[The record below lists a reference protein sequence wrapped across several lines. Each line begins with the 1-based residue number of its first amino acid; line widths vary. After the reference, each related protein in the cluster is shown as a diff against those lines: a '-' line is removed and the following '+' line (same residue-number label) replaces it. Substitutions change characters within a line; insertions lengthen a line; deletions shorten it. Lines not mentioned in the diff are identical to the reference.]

1 MNSYDDEATRFEA
14 ADNEETRYSEAT
26 EPKFPLSDHFVD
38 DSKSKRK
45 PSHDLLKSAG
55 VGAGF
60 GLLIGGVAPFLMS
73 MAKATP
79 DHAPESEE
87 GEGAATPTHPAWAD
101 DQMQVA
107 SSVNDNM
114 SFNEAFAAARAEVG
128 PGGSFEWHGQ
138 VFGTYT
144 ATEWNDMT
152 AQEQAQFGSHFNWNN
167 LDTASSDVAQQTDN
181 QQEMPQND
189 FPQEAVEAEV
199 VEIEDDD
206 PEVEILGVV
215 HDDESGAN
223 IGDVI
228 IDDQE
233 VVLIDVDDDQVFDYA
248 AADLNDNDQFDQDEF
263 VDIQNEGL
271 TVDSLGGFT
280 DPEDD
285 LLASN
290 DSSDYTPD
298 DIYGE

>member
-1 MNSYDDEATRFEA
+1 MNSYDDEATRFEGA
-14 ADNEETRYSEAT
+14 GDEQTHYSEAT
-26 EPKFPLSDHFVD
+26 EPKFSHSDHVVD
-38 DSKSKRK
+38 DNKTKQKS
-45 PSHDLLKSAG
+45 SHDLLKSAG

-87 GEGAATPTHPAWAD
+87 DNDATAPTHPTWAD
-101 DQMQVA
+101 DRMQVA

-128 PGGSFEWHGQ
+128 PGGSFEWHGR

-152 AQEQAQFGSHFNWNN
+152 AQERSEFGSHFNWNN
-167 LDTASSDVAQQTDN
+167 LDTASSDVAQQSDN
-181 QQEMPQND
+181 NDEMPQND

-233 VVLIDVDDDQVFDYA
+233 VVLIDVDDDLVFDYA

-271 TVDSLGGFT
+271 TVDSLGGYT
-280 DPEDD
+280 DPDD
-285 LLASN
+285 DMLANN
-290 DSSDYTPD
+290 DTSDYTPD